1 MLLEWI
7 YLILIIAFVTWT
19 VQILM
24 VYRRQ
29 VDNIQAQIEIALS
42 NQQDVAVQAEEY
54 EARAEELAE
63 QLADLKSES
72 DTLEQ
77 TEKKMEQEVNQFRQ
91 QQASRRPTRHRVET
105 DETVE

>member
-1 MLLEWI
+1 MEWI

>member
-1 MLLEWI
+1 MEWI

-19 VQILM
+19 VQIAM

-29 VDNIQAQIEIALS
+29 VNNIQVQIDLALN

-54 EARAEELAE
+54 EARAEELVGE
-63 QLADLKSES
+63 LTDLKSEA
-72 DTLEQ
+72 DALDK
-77 TEKKMEQEVNQFRQ
+77 TEKGLEQEVNQYRQ

-105 DETVE
+105 DDSAE

>member
-19 VQILM
+19 AQILM

>member
-1 MLLEWI
+1 LEWI

-91 QQASRRPTRHRVET
+91 QQASRRPTRQRVET

>member
-1 MLLEWI
+1 MEWI

-29 VDNIQAQIEIALS
+29 VDNIQAQIDIALN

-54 EARAEELAE
+54 EARAEELAG

-77 TEKKMEQEVNQFRQ
+77 TEKKIEQEVNQFRQ